1 MSSAIFDPPAQEP
14 TPQSLAYLPAR
25 EETSGVEINLET
37 LLLPAVETP
46 LSAPL
51 AALVESL
58 SPASYSETM
67 RLLFSDLTRLLDYLR
82 LIEKKVQQDQLLAS
96 TFSVFNNV
104 HKESLALIEHIE
116 AGILN
121 LEGAE
126 EELLSTLDGISYAIG
141 HEIGRVY
148 GFELVGISDPH
159 SPPIRG
165 KLERAHGMLRNCFQ
179 QSTISLSQVFNPALD
194 GEELFNDFHAR
205 REEALILYRDL
216 WSLVQLARRA
226 DKECDQFSV
235 ALLLAHLKRFRDGS
249 MCFLMY
255 KDWEE
260 YERFVKKVAAARR
273 VLEIGPALEGL
284 ACYLE
289 TLLGQVRLRSVL
301 ANLAFIIPD
310 SDQK

>member
-1 MSSAIFDPPAQEP
+1 MSSAILDQPAHEP
-14 TPQSLAYLPAR
+14 TQPQSLAFLPAA
-25 EETSGVEINLET
+25 EEEISLET
-37 LLLPAVETP
+37 TLHTALENA
-46 LSAPL
+46 LSPPL

-58 SPASYSETM
+58 TPATLGETM
-67 RLLFSDLTRLLDYLR
+67 RHIFTDLARLLDYLR
-82 LIEKKVQQDQLLAS
+82 LIEKKVQQDKLLAS

-104 HKESLALIEHIE
+104 HKESLALIERIDADMLH
-116 AGILN
+116 
-121 LEGAE
+121 LEGAS

-148 GFELVGISDPH
+148 GFELVGINDPQ
-159 SPPIRG
+159 SPPLRA

-179 QSTISLSQVFNPALD
+179 QSIIALTQVFNPTLD

-216 WSLVQLARRA
+216 WNLVGLARRA

-260 YERFVKKVAAARR
+260 YERFVKKVTAARR
-273 VLEIGPALEGL
+273 ILEIGPALEGL

-301 ANLAFIIPD
+301 ANLSFIVPD
-310 SDQK
+310 PDGK

>member
-1 MSSAIFDPPAQEP
+1 MSSAILDQPAHEP
-14 TPQSLAYLPAR
+14 TPPQSLAFLPAA
-25 EETSGVEINLET
+25 EEEISLET
-37 LLLPAVETP
+37 TLHPALENTLSPP
-46 LSAPL
+46 LT
-51 AALVESL
+51 ALVESL
-58 SPASYSETM
+58 TPATLGETM
-67 RLLFSDLTRLLDYLR
+67 RHIFTDLARLLDYLR
-82 LIEKKVQQDQLLAS
+82 LIEKKVQQDKLLAS

-104 HKESLALIEHIE
+104 HKESLALIERIDADMLH
-116 AGILN
+116 
-121 LEGAE
+121 LEGAT

-148 GFELVGISDPH
+148 GFELVGINDPQ
-159 SPPIRG
+159 SPPLRA

-179 QSTISLSQVFNPALD
+179 QSIIALTQVFNPALD

-216 WSLVQLARRA
+216 WNLVGLARRA

-260 YERFVKKVAAARR
+260 YERFVKKVTAARR
-273 VLEIGPALEGL
+273 ILEIGPALEGL

-301 ANLAFIIPD
+301 ANLSFIVPD
-310 SDQK
+310 SDSK

>member
-1 MSSAIFDPPAQEP
+1 MSSAIFDPPAHEP
-14 TPQSLAYLPAR
+14 TPQSLAYLPTN
-25 EETSGVEINLET
+25 EESGGEEINLEA
-37 LLLPAVETP
+37 LLTPALELP

-58 SPASYSETM
+58 SPASFSETM
-67 RLLFSDLTRLLDYLR
+67 RHLFLDLARLLDYLR

-96 TFSVFNNV
+96 TFSV

-116 AGILN
+116 AGILS
-121 LEGAE
+121 LEGAD

-148 GFELVGISDPH
+148 GFELVGIGDPH

-179 QSTISLSQVFNPALD
+179 QSTIALTQVFNPALD

-216 WSLVQLARRA
+216 WQLVQLARRA

-260 YERFVKKVAAARR
+260 YERFVKRVAGARR

-301 ANLAFIIPD
+301 AHLAFIVPD

>member
-1 MSSAIFDPPAQEP
+1 MSSAIFDQPAHEP
-14 TPQSLAYLPAR
+14 APQALAYLPAG
-25 EETSGVEINLET
+25 EETGMET
-37 LLLPAVETP
+37 ALLPAVEIT

-51 AALVESL
+51 AALVRGL
-58 SPASYSETM
+58 KPASFSDTM
-67 RLLFSDLTRLLDYLR
+67 RRLFTDLARLLDYLR

-116 AGILN
+116 AGISN
-121 LEGAE
+121 MEGAD

-159 SPPIRG
+159 SPPIRA

-179 QSTISLSQVFNPALD
+179 QSTIALTQVFNPALD

-216 WSLVQLARRA
+216 WNLVQLARRA

-260 YERFVKKVAAARR
+260 YERFVKRVAGARR
-273 VLEIGPALEGL
+273 ILEIGPALEGL

-301 ANLAFIIPD
+301 TNLTFIVPE
-310 SDQK
+310 SD

>member
-1 MSSAIFDPPAQEP
+1 M
-14 TPQSLAYLPAR
+14 
-25 EETSGVEINLET
+25 
-37 LLLPAVETP
+37 
-46 LSAPL
+46 
-51 AALVESL
+51 
-58 SPASYSETM
+58 TM
-67 RLLFSDLTRLLDYLR
+67 RRVFTDLARLLDYLR

-121 LEGAE
+121 LDDAE
-126 EELLSTLDGISYAIG
+126 EDLLTTLDGISYAIG

-148 GFELVGISDPH
+148 GFELVGINDPQ
-159 SPPIRG
+159 SPPLRA

-179 QSTISLSQVFNPALD
+179 QSIIALTQVFNPALD

-216 WSLVQLARRA
+216 WNLVGLARRA

-249 MCFLMY
+249 MCYLMY
-255 KDWEE
+255 RDWEE

-301 ANLAFIIPD
+301 ANLVFIVPD

>member
-1 MSSAIFDPPAQEP
+1 MSSAILDQPTHEP
-14 TPQSLAYLPAR
+14 SKAIAPYMPDA
-25 EETSGVEINLET
+25 EINPEPELQT
-37 LLLPAVETP
+37 PAGEI

-51 AALVESL
+51 VALVENL
-58 SPASYSETM
+58 RPASRGITM
-67 RLLFSDLTRLLDYLR
+67 GRVFTDLARLLDYLR

-96 TFSVFNNV
+96 TFSVFTNI
-104 HKESLALIEHIE
+104 HKESLALIEQIDADMLH
-116 AGILN
+116 
-121 LEGAE
+121 LEGAN
-126 EELLSTLDGISYAIG
+126 EELLATLDGISYAIG

-148 GFELVGISDPH
+148 GFELVGINDPQ

-165 KLERAHGMLRNCFQ
+165 KLERAHGLLRNCFQ
-179 QSTISLSQVFNPALD
+179 QSTIALTQVFNPTLD

-216 WSLVQLARRA
+216 WNLVGLARRA

-249 MCFLMY
+249 MCYLMY
-255 KDWEE
+255 RDWEE
-260 YERFVKKVAAARR
+260 YERFVKQVTAARR
-273 VLEIGPALEGL
+273 ILEIGPALEGL

-301 ANLAFIIPD
+301 TNLAFIVPD
-310 SDQK
+310 TED

>member
-1 MSSAIFDPPAQEP
+1 MSSAIFDPPAHEP
-14 TPQSLAYLPAR
+14 SPQPLAFLPAG
-25 EETSGVEINLET
+25 EEIGMET
-37 LLLPAVETP
+37 MLLPAVEIPLSTP
-46 LSAPL
+46 LAT
-51 AALVESL
+51 LVESL
-58 SPASYSETM
+58 SPAPFRETM
-67 RLLFSDLTRLLDYLR
+67 RHIFVDLTRLLDYLR

-104 HKESLALIEHIE
+104 HKESLALIEYIE
-116 AGILN
+116 ASILN
-121 LEGAE
+121 MEGADE
-126 EELLSTLDGISYAIG
+126 DLLTTLDGISYAIG

-179 QSTISLSQVFNPALD
+179 QSTISLTQVFNPALD
-194 GEELFNDFHAR
+194 GEELFNDFPTR

-216 WSLVQLARRA
+216 WNLVQLARRA
-226 DKECDQFSV
+226 DRECDQFSV

-249 MCFLMY
+249 MCYLMY

-301 ANLAFIIPD
+301 ANLSFIVPD
-310 SDQK
+310 SDS

>member
-1 MSSAIFDPPAQEP
+1 MSSAIFDQPAHEP
-14 TPQSLAYLPAR
+14 TPQALGYLPT
-25 EETSGVEINLET
+25 EEEEVNLDT
-37 LLLPAVETP
+37 LLLPTVEFPLATP
-46 LSAPL
+46 LAT
-51 AALVESL
+51 LVESL
-58 SPASYSETM
+58 APGSYRETM
-67 RLLFSDLTRLLDYLR
+67 RRLFVDLARLLDYLR

-104 HKESLALIEHIE
+104 HKESLALIDHIE
-116 AGILN
+116 ASILN
-121 LEGAE
+121 LEGEGAN
-126 EELLSTLDGISYAIG
+126 EELLATLDGISYAIG

-148 GFELVGISDPH
+148 GFELVGISDPQ

-179 QSTISLSQVFNPALD
+179 QSTIALTQVFNPALD

-216 WSLVQLARRA
+216 WNLVQLARRA

-301 ANLAFIIPD
+301 ANLTFIVPD
-310 SDQK
+310 GD

>member
-1 MSSAIFDPPAQEP
+1 MSSAIFDQPTHEP
-14 TPQSLAYLPAR
+14 TPQSLAYLPAN
-25 EETSGVEINLET
+25 EENSGEEINLET
-37 LLLPAVETP
+37 LMLPTIGLP

-58 SPASYSETM
+58 SPAAVSETM
-67 RLLFSDLTRLLDYLR
+67 RRVFVDLARLLDYLR
-82 LIEKKVQQDQLLAS
+82 LIEKKVQQNQLLAS
-96 TFSVFNNV
+96 TFSVFNNIQ
-104 HKESLALIEHIE
+104 KESLALIEHIE
-116 AGILN
+116 ASISN
-121 LEGAE
+121 LEGAN
-126 EELLSTLDGISYAIG
+126 EELLSTLDGVSYAIG

-159 SPPIRG
+159 SPPIRA
-165 KLERAHGMLRNCFQ
+165 KLERAHGLLRNCFQ
-179 QSTISLSQVFNPALD
+179 QSTITLTQVFDTALD
-194 GEELFNDFHAR
+194 GEELFNDFQAR
-205 REEALILYRDL
+205 REEALVLYRDL
-216 WSLVQLARRA
+216 WNLVHLARRA

-260 YERFVKKVAAARR
+260 YERFVKRVAAARR

-301 ANLAFIIPD
+301 ASIAFIVPDPD
-310 SDQK
+310 SN

>member
-1 MSSAIFDPPAQEP
+1 MSSAIFDQSTHEPA
-14 TPQSLAYLPAR
+14 PQALAYLPAG
-25 EETSGVEINLET
+25 EDNSMEAS
-37 LLLPAVETP
+37 LLPAVEIT

-51 AALVESL
+51 AALVRSL
-58 SPASYSETM
+58 EPASFSDTM
-67 RLLFSDLTRLLDYLR
+67 RRLFTDLARLLDYLR

-116 AGILN
+116 AAILSM
-121 LEGAE
+121 EGAD

-159 SPPIRG
+159 SPPIRA

-179 QSTISLSQVFNPALD
+179 QSTIALTQIFNSALD

-216 WSLVQLARRA
+216 WQLVHLARRA

-260 YERFVKKVAAARR
+260 YERFVKRVAGARR
-273 VLEIGPALEGL
+273 ILEIGPALEGL

-301 ANLAFIIPD
+301 ANLAFIVPD
-310 SDQK
+310 TDQK

>member
-1 MSSAIFDPPAQEP
+1 MSSALLDQPVPEFSPETLAFIPAGGEISLESEFEPMLNVAIEDALPPALTE
-14 TPQSLAYLPAR
+14 L
-25 EETSGVEINLET
+25 I
-37 LLLPAVETP
+37 
-46 LSAPL
+46 
-51 AALVESL
+51 ESL
-58 SPASYSETM
+58 GPTSLGATM
-67 RLLFSDLTRLLDYLR
+67 RGVFIDLARLLDYLR

-96 TFSVFNNV
+96 TFSVFTNI
-104 HKESLALIEHIE
+104 HKESLALIEKLE
-116 AGILN
+116 TDVLL

-148 GFELVGISDPH
+148 GFELVGINDPQ
-159 SPPIRG
+159 SPPIRA

-179 QSTISLSQVFNPALD
+179 QSTIALTQVFNPALD
-194 GEELFNDFHAR
+194 GELLFNDFQAR
-205 REEALILYRDL
+205 REEALTLYRDL
-216 WSLVQLARRA
+216 WNLVQLARRA

-235 ALLLAHLKRFRDGS
+235 ALLLAHLRRFRDGS

-260 YERFVKKVAAARR
+260 YECFVKKVTAARR
-273 VLEIGPALEGL
+273 ILEIGPALEGL

-301 ANLAFIIPD
+301 ANLSFIVPETD
-310 SDQK
+310 D

>member
-1 MSSAIFDPPAQEP
+1 MSSAILDQPAHEP
-14 TPQSLAYLPAR
+14 SKAFAPFAADAEISLEADMQTAA
-25 EETSGVEINLET
+25 EEI
-37 LLLPAVETP
+37 

-51 AALVESL
+51 AALVANLKPVSL
-58 SPASYSETM
+58 GLTM
-67 RLLFSDLTRLLDYLR
+67 RRVFTDLARLLDYLR

-96 TFSVFNNV
+96 TFSVFTNI
-104 HKESLALIEHIE
+104 HKESLALIE
-116 AGILN
+116 GIDADMLH
-121 LEGAE
+121 LEGAG

-148 GFELVGISDPH
+148 GFELVGINDPQ
-159 SPPIRG
+159 SPPIRA
-165 KLERAHGMLRNCFQ
+165 KLERAHGLLRNCFQ
-179 QSTISLSQVFNPALD
+179 QSTITLTQIFDPALD

-216 WSLVQLARRA
+216 WNLVGLARRA

-249 MCFLMY
+249 MCYLMY
-255 KDWEE
+255 RDWEE
-260 YERFVKKVAAARR
+260 YERFVKQVTAARR
-273 VLEIGPALEGL
+273 ILEIGPALEGL

-301 ANLAFIIPD
+301 TNVSFIVPD
-310 SDQK
+310 IDDEK